1 MLLMPISRQVVAN
14 MTIVYSIWQ
23 GSLLKGHS
31 FTATSMKEIV
41 KVIDELNSVKP
52 KIKFDYFVS
61 EIKAGN

>member
-1 MLLMPISRQVVAN
+1 

-31 FTATSMKEIV
+31 FTATSMKDIV

-52 KIKFDYFVS
+52 KVKFDYFVS